1 MRLNQR
7 LKRHPRPRADAIA
20 PAAAPEPASAPT
32 FAGADNSPP
41 TRADSS
47 SLASTTTL
55 AAEFGLPAL
64 DLRAFDQT
72 RVPDGVM
79 DVELASRHN
88 ALPLARRGQRLF
100 VAICDPAN
108 LPALDEIKLRTGLE
122 VEAVLVATQALDTAL
137 SRFGERAQTLL
148 ADLEG
153 EEEEGATAILR
164 GTDKSSDRV
173 DEAPIVKYIDKVL
186 KSAAAAGASDIHF
199 EPFEG
204 FYRIRVRRDGVL
216 RATERPPAH
225 LGARF
230 AARLKV
236 MAQLDITERRLPQD
250 GRMQV
255 GRAGAGMV
263 DLRISTLPTMHGE
276 KVVLRVLDPAT
287 GRLGIDQLGLE
298 DDQLRRYRSA
308 LSQPQGL
315 ILVTGPTGSGKTVSL
330 YAGLGLLNDEER
342 NIATAEDPVEI
353 DMPGINQVQVNA
365 QVGLDFATALRAFL
379 RQDPD
384 VVMVGEIRDVP
395 TAETAIKAAQTGHL
409 VLSTL
414 HTNSAAE
421 TLTRLRNMGVPAF
434 NVASTVTLIMAQRLA
449 RLLCRRCR
457 RPLPLSPQALLREGL
472 TESDVAD
479 GAQLFDANPAGCA
492 HCDRGYRGRTGFHEV
507 VPLSPRLQRL
517 ILDGASSLA
526 LREAMCELGYD
537 DLRRSGLKKAMRG
550 LTSLAEVNRV
560 TVRRDASALAD

>member
-1 MRLNQR
+1 MRSKQR
-7 LKRHPRPRADAIA
+7 LRRDPHA
-20 PAAAPEPASAPT
+20 PAAAILAEAASPSPPARNPASGSPSAP
-32 FAGADNSPP
+32 A
-41 TRADSS
+41 
-47 SLASTTTL
+47 TTL

-72 RVPDGVM
+72 RLPDGVV
-79 DVELASRHN
+79 DAELASRHN
-88 ALPLARRGQRLF
+88 VLPLAQRGQRLF
-100 VAICDPAN
+100 VAVADPAN
-108 LPALDEIKLRTGLE
+108 LPALDEIKLRTGLD
-122 VEAVLVATQALDTAL
+122 VEAVLVEAQALADAL
-137 SRFGERAQTLL
+137 AHVGDRAHTLL
-148 ADLEG
+148 ADLDG
-153 EEEEGATAILR
+153 EVEEGSAILR
-164 GTDKSSDRV
+164 GLGKGSDKV

-199 EPFEG
+199 EPFDG

-216 RATERPPAH
+216 RETERPPAH

-250 GRMQV
+250 GRIQV
-255 GRAGAGMV
+255 RRDAAGGLA

-287 GRLGIDQLGLE
+287 GRLGVEQLGLE
-298 DDQLRRYRSA
+298 EDQKRRYLHA

-315 ILVTGPTGSGKTVSL
+315 VLVTGPTGSGKTVSL
-330 YAGLGLLNDEER
+330 YAGLGLLNEEER

-384 VVMVGEIRDVP
+384 IVMVGEIRDVP

-457 RPLPLSPQALLREGL
+457 RPVKLPAQALAQEGL
-472 TESDVAD
+472 TASDLASA
-479 GAQLFDANPAGCA
+479 AQLFDANPAGCA
-492 HCDRGYRGRTGFHEV
+492 HCDRGYRGRIGIHEV
-507 VPLSPRLQRL
+507 VDLSPRLQRL
-517 ILDGASSLA
+517 ILDGASSLE
-526 LREAMCELGYD
+526 LREAMRELGYD

-550 LTSLAEVNRV
+550 QTSLAEVNRV
-560 TVRRDASALAD
+560 TVRRDASTLAG